1 MPRPKGS
8 KNKPKVVSAPANL
21 DEQIKVVTAEI
32 AELTEQI
39 KVKKTVIIPGDQP
52 VR

>member
-8 KNKPKVVSAPANL
+8 KNKPKVVSAPTNL

-32 AELTEQI
+32 AVGVPDTMNFS
-39 KVKKTVIIPGDQP
+39 
-52 VR
+52 